1 MPAVSEKQR
10 RAMAIALSIKRKK
23 TPKSYSPKLAK
34 IAESMT
40 EQQLEDFAKKR
51 KRGRKRRAT

>member
-10 RAMAIALSIKRKK
+10 RAMAIVLSIKRKK

-51 KRGRKRRAT
+51 KRRREKRGA